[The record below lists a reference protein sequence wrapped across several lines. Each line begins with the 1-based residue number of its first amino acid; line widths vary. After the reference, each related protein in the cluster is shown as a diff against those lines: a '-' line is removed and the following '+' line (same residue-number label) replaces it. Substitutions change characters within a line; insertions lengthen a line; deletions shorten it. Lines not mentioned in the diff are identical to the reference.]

1 MLHKRGKISKIDSV
15 KILKRRKKKLSL
27 KVLKRRRWRRK
38 AFSNLKYRLFNRK
51 PNILKSKKT
60 KIRMWK
66 KVNKI
71 LSNHHKYK
79 LTLISRS
86 LNRPR

>member
-1 MLHKRGKISKIDSV
+1 MLHKRGKIFKIESV

-27 KVLKRRRWRRK
+27 KVLKRSKRRK
-38 AFSNLKYRLFNRK
+38 AFSNRKYRLFNRK
-51 PNILKSKKT
+51 LNILKTKKT

>member
-1 MLHKRGKISKIDSV
+1 LLHKRGKIFKIESV

-27 KVLKRRRWRRK
+27 KVLKRRRRK
-38 AFSNLKYRLFNRK
+38 AFSNLKYSFFNRK
-51 PNILKSKKT
+51 LNILKSKKT